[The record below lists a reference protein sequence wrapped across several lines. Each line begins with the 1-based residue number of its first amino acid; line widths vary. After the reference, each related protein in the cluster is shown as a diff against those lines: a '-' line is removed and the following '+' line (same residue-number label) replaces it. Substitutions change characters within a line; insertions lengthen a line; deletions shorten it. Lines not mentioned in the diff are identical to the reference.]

1 MLGFLSFPVT
11 AANAD
16 PGIFKGVFYGF
27 AFSKAENPLFVCGL
41 LFLRAFWLTVSC
53 GIETPYGASMAQLGG
68 VWADGYSK
76 HPEANM
82 TPV

>member
-41 LFLRAFWLTVSC
+41 LFPRAFWLTVSC
-53 GIETPYGASMAQLGG
+53 GIETPIELPWRSLEEFGRTDS
-68 VWADGYSK
+68 VSI
-76 HPEANM
+76 PRP
-82 TPV
+82 T